1 MLPSLG
7 QATQLQSPLRNTVLP
22 PVLHNN
28 TILLMHN
35 KHGSLLRKFP
45 GEIGETGL
53 SWPRLL
59 AESVTVYTR

>member
-7 QATQLQSPLRNTVLP
+7 QATQLQSPLRNTALP

-35 KHGSLLRKFP
+35 KHGSLLHKFP

-53 SWPRLL
+53 LWPRLS
-59 AESVTVYTR
+59 AGSATVCTR